1 MQNEEEV
8 MKYED
13 AMKRLEK
20 LVAQMENGEMG
31 VDQLVQGLKE
41 AKDLIKLCKDKLTKT
56 EEEIEKLKD

>member
-56 EEEIEKLKD
+56 EEVIEKLRE

>member
-56 EEEIEKLKD
+56 EEESEKLRD